1 MSTDTQTITET
12 RVVTTTE
19 TVEKVVCANC
29 DQATDPDNVVRWSPE
44 AGVEDGCVV
53 ADAHPRLCEACSDAV
68 FGVVPSEPST
78 VGRARATVR
87 EASAYSAGAALRL
100 FLRVGPVA
108 IGVTVAGLVVNQ
120 MLTMTPEN
128 LETATSPAPPLFG
141 PDLVVS
147 ALPIVAMGIL
157 AAIAMKIGP
166 RRF

>member
-19 TVEKVVCANC
+19 TVEKIVCANC

-78 VGRARATVR
+78 VGRATATVR
-87 EASAYSAGAALRL
+87 EATAYSAQTALRL

-108 IGVTVAGLVVNQ
+108 IGVAVVGLVVNE

-128 LETATSPAPPLFG
+128 LKTVTSPGPPLFDPG
-141 PDLVVS
+141 VLVSV
-147 ALPIVAMGIL
+147 LPIVVIAIL
-157 AAIAMKIGP
+157 AAIVMTVGP
-166 RRF
+166 RRI